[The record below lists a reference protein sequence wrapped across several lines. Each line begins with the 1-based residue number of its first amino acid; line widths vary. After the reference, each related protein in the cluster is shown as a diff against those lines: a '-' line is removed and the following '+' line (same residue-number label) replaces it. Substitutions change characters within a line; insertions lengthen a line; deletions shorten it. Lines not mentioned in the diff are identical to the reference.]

1 MFSIIMICLFFTQ
14 VVSLDGD
21 DLDGMLDML
30 CEVTPSSQSLS
41 VLQNK
46 ETGDLT
52 VEKRSNKPLFQVK
65 TWAGQTNLDL
75 GIR

>member
-1 MFSIIMICLFFTQ
+1 MQ
-14 VVSLDGD
+14 VVSLDGE

-30 CEVTPSSQSLS
+30 CEVPSSSLSLS

-46 ETGDLT
+46 ATGDVT
-52 VEKRSNKPLFQVK
+52 VEKRSNKPLFRVK

-75 GIR
+75 GVR